1 MNCIFFKR
9 LLACQTQRIEQFQTP
24 LDATESARMFAV
36 LRFLLPHS
44 IIKIS
49 GGREKAFEDD
59 GASLLRGGANGII
72 TAGYLTD

>member
-1 MNCIFFKR
+1 M
-9 LLACQTQRIEQFQTP
+9 QFQTP
-24 LDATESARMFAV
+24 LDATESARMFA

-72 TAGYLTD
+72 TAGYLPTMGNASR